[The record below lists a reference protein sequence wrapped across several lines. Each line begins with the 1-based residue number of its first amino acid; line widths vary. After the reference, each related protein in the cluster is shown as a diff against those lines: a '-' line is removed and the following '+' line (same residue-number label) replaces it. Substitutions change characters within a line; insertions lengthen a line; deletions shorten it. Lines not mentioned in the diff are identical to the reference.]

1 MLPAAGIIAAA
12 ATAAVLLSSSLS
24 GADAGGRI
32 DVAFED
38 GSQERLCEADLLS
51 HTHNTWGEGDPGHE
65 SPEAAAEA
73 YLKEERELNQEALD
87 LMERKD
93 PARAL
98 EMRDLLAPS
107 LSRTVGVRQETSHG
121 AANQDRSHG
130 DLVFFDHRS
139 DAGVLQSRIIV
150 GELPG
155 GYVVTE
161 DYICMEVA
169 VTSLD
174 ALEQYRSKEQGQ

>member
-1 MLPAAGIIAAA
+1 
-12 ATAAVLLSSSLS
+12 
-24 GADAGGRI
+24 
-32 DVAFED
+32 
-38 GSQERLCEADLLS
+38 
-51 HTHNTWGEGDPGHE
+51 
-65 SPEAAAEA
+65 
-73 YLKEERELNQEALD
+73 
-87 LMERKD
+87 
-93 PARAL
+93 
-98 EMRDLLAPS
+98 MRDLLAPS

-130 DLVFFDHRS
+130 DLVFFDRRS